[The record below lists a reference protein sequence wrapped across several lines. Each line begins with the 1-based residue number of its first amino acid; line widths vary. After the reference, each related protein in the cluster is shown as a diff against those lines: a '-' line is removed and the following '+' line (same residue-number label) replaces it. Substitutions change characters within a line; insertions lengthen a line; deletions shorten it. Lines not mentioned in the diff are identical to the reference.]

1 MTYDY
6 KCTSCE
12 KEWEE
17 NLTVATRN
25 APCEAPCP
33 HCNIENSVIKLL
45 SPTYMSY
52 EGAVSTIRRAGN
64 EWNDHLKRIKSN
76 AGKQST
82 IETY

>member
-1 MTYDY
+1 M
-6 KCTSCE
+6 K
-12 KEWEE
+12 
-17 NLTVATRN
+17 
-25 APCEAPCP
+25 
-33 HCNIENSVIKLL
+33 HIENSVIKLL